1 MSTNAYPMDLDS
13 LQKGQLITVKEL
25 EFILAVNPQKKEAFE
40 FAVMG
45 LQALIHSRT
54 ELTAMI
60 AKDGLRILTDEQ
72 ASIHNGRERDNAIQK
87 ARRRQRKLTQVDVSN
102 LSESRRNA
110 HDISI
115 LNGGRIIQAIDQEV
129 QKIQCG
135 SSRNHHEQYM
145 AQLRSKSLELEGPAT
160 EEIQ

>member
-72 ASIHNGRERDNAIQK
+72 ASIHNGRERDMPATVK
-87 ARRRQRKLTQVDVSN
+87 AEPMARNTQPLQYLLQGRVGRL
-102 LSESRRNA
+102 LSART
-110 HDISI
+110 H
-115 LNGGRIIQAIDQEV
+115 GGRRALHARLDRLSRLRQARLCRD
-129 QKIQCG
+129 G
-135 SSRNHHEQYM
+135 SIWQPVST
-145 AQLRSKSLELEGPAT
+145 LPEL
-160 EEIQ
+160 